1 MRRYKTINNKL
12 FIRNRRKLVDLL
24 PQKSIVIISSYPE
37 MFRNGDQHYPYRQNS
52 NLFYFSGIEQEKTIL
67 IINPN
72 ATNKDEK
79 EFLVI
84 LKPDKKMETWNGKKL
99 TKSEASKI
107 SGIKNIIWENDI
119 DLSFKE
125 LFKNYENI
133 YLNIINDDELNDF
146 ENISTLK
153 IFKNIICNN
162 SQKSIRTINEY
173 STKLRLIKE
182 PEEIELIK
190 KAIVITKTAFYRVLN
205 NIKPNVYEYEIEAE
219 LSYEFTKQGASGHA
233 FAPIVASG
241 KNACYLHYVKNNDI
255 CKNNNLVLIDF
266 GAEYAN
272 YSSDCSRTIPING
285 KFTKRQKDIYN
296 AVLRVQKKAIKLFI
310 PGNSIN
316 KVNEQTARWMEK
328 ELINLG
334 LISNSDIK
342 NQDPKSP
349 AYKEYFMHGTS
360 HFMGLDVHD
369 VGDKNIKF
377 EKGMILTCE
386 PGIYIKKEKIGVRLE
401 NDILVDEEPFDLM
414 RFIPIEIDEIE
425 SLIKQ

>member
-1 MRRYKTINNKL
+1 
-12 FIRNRRKLVDLL
+12 
-24 PQKSIVIISSYPE
+24 

-84 LKPDKKMETWNGKKL
+84 LKPDKKTETWNGKKL